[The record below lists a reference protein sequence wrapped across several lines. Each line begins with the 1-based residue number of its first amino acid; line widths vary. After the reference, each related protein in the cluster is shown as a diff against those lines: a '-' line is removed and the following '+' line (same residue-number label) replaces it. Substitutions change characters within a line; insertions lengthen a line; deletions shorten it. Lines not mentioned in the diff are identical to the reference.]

1 MKTRLLLLIPV
12 IITILMV
19 QVFSGCAQNQP
30 QQTSTLLKFKKTVYT
45 DREGT
50 GLEAF
55 SFLMPSDWQFDGG
68 IWWILDQP
76 AMPANSS
83 IKIFNPAGNEE
94 FEVLPN
100 SCFFWTTN
108 LQTLGMFPPGSK
120 YFGSTVKKP
129 VSAVKALNDI
139 IVPWVR
145 GKMPGLKVIS
155 VNEFPEMTEFLG
167 IGKNNSA
174 LFKNEAEAAKIR
186 ITWQKNEIPMEEE
199 IWGVVEK
206 ITFPVK
212 GSFGVTYN
220 TLWYIHYLI
229 SFKAEKGKLESH
241 TKTFQTI
248 TSSFTI
254 NPKWQA
260 KYENMME
267 YLAQQQ
273 IQQIRSVGEL
283 SRMLSQMSDKM
294 RTEQLEQFEQRSSV
308 YDKVAQMQSDNT
320 LGIDRYFDPYEG
332 REVELPSGYNHAW
345 CNNRGEYILTD
356 NPNYNPNVGD
366 NLTWQPIGK
375 K

>member
-1 MKTRLLLLIPV
+1 MKTRFLSLILV
-12 IITILMV
+12 AIMTLIIPAVT
-19 QVFSGCAQNQP
+19 GCAQNQP
-30 QQTSTLLKFKKTVYT
+30 QQSTSLVKFKKMVYT
-45 DREGT
+45 DSEGT
-50 GLEAF
+50 GLEAY
-55 SFLMPSDWQFDGG
+55 SFLMPSDWQFEGG

-83 IKIFNPAGNEE
+83 VRVFNPAGTEE

-100 SCFFWTTN
+100 FCFFWTTN

-129 VSAVKALNDI
+129 VSAVKALSDLV
-139 IVPWVR
+139 VPTAR
-145 GKMPGLKVIS
+145 GNMTDVKVIS
-155 VNEFPEMTEFLG
+155 NNEFPELIEVLG
-167 IGKNNSA
+167 IGKNNSGA
-174 LFKNEAEAAKIR
+174 VTDRAEAAKIR
-186 ITWQKNEIPMEEE
+186 ITYQKSGIAMEEE
-199 IWGVVEK
+199 IWGVAEQ

-212 GSFGVTYN
+212 GMFGVTYN

-229 SFKAEKGKLESH
+229 SFKAEKGKLEDQ

-248 TSSFTI
+248 TSSFKI

-260 KYENMME
+260 KYEHVIE

-273 IQQIRSVGEL
+273 IQQIRNVGEL
-283 SRMLSQMSDKM
+283 SRILSQMSDQM
-294 RTEQLEQFEQRSSV
+294 RTEQLQQFEQRSNV
-308 YDKVAQMQSDNT
+308 YDKVAQMHSDNI

-332 REVELPSGYNHAW
+332 REVELPSGYNHVW
-345 CNNRGEYILTD
+345 CNNRGEYVLTD

-366 NLTWQPIGK
+366 NLSWQSIEK